1 MLLFHWNII
10 GCSFLSVTQ
19 QQKAI
24 VTPTWI
30 TESIARQ
37 KRLPCGEY
45 VAVCALEKC
54 TTEHC
59 PDHGVQASQFRS
71 VSSPPPASPKNISYM
86 SRFAVQRASPLVC
99 PNQAMVVQLDV
110 IRNARALDGDER
122 SAMSYSRSI
131 AAIKGATCISWTELD
146 ILTCQVQLIRSSLN
160 LPNKSPTF
168 LIWAQNF
175 SRWYHLIPHCDMFIF
190 ITF

>member
-1 MLLFHWNII
+1 MLFHLNII

-24 VTPTWI
+24 VMPSWI
-30 TESIARQ
+30 TESVARQ

-59 PDHGVQASQFRS
+59 PDHGDRVSQSRS
-71 VSSPPPASPKNISYM
+71 VSSPPPALPKKLSYM

-99 PNQAMVVQLDV
+99 PNQAMLVQLDV

-122 SAMSYSRSI
+122 SSMSYSRSI
-131 AAIKGATCISWTELD
+131 A
-146 ILTCQVQLIRSSLN
+146 VR
-160 LPNKSPTF
+160 
-168 LIWAQNF
+168 
-175 SRWYHLIPHCDMFIF
+175 
-190 ITF
+190 